1 MSKFKKINNY
11 QINSDLNGGGFI
23 NKLLTGNLF
32 EEDYLGDLNTQ
43 PQWDDWFKKIRKRH
57 QKLHVFSKKDPEYIQ
72 GKDKEEYEIF
82 ILPDLIEDYDFSTIV
97 NIYKD
102 YYNFENNVWK
112 IYKDDNIG
120 KTFKRDKIK
129 TPREKYLIP
138 GIVKKSITKLIA
150 YLEKNVK
157 EGNGDPDQL
166 NFGIKSL
173 KLSLQEP
180 PFTTLKNKFGLGL
193 TQEEKMKKDDEKIK
207 SNEQKQ
213 KEKEQKQKEKEMMK
227 VESKQ
232 MKKTNSEILNE
243 VKNIRK
249 EIETLSKQ
257 LQKVSSEA
265 NIPKEVKKRD
275 LKLENK
281 MKADRIREEID
292 NLVKQEEAIIKDL
305 FDTHSSRTK
314 VLFKDYI

>member
-1 MSKFKKINNY
+1 M
-11 QINSDLNGGGFI
+11 
-23 NKLLTGNLF
+23 
-32 EEDYLGDLNTQ
+32 
-43 PQWDDWFKKIRKRH
+43 
-57 QKLHVFSKKDPEYIQ
+57 Q

-129 TPREKYLIP
+129 TPREKYLTP
-138 GIVKKSITKLIA
+138 GIVKESITKLIA
-150 YLEKNVK
+150 YLEKNIK
-157 EGNGDPDQL
+157 EGNGDPGQL

-193 TQEEKMKKDDEKIK
+193 TQEEKMKKEDEKIK

-213 KEKEQKQKEKEMMK
+213 KEKEQKQRKRND
-227 VESKQ
+227 ESRI
-232 MKKTNSEILNE
+232 KTNEKTNTEILNE

-249 EIETLSKQ
+249 G
-257 LQKVSSEA
+257 
-265 NIPKEVKKRD
+265 N
-275 LKLENK
+275 
-281 MKADRIREEID
+281 
-292 NLVKQEEAIIKDL
+292 
-305 FDTHSSRTK
+305 
-314 VLFKDYI
+314 

>member
-11 QINSDLNGGGFI
+11 EINSDLNGGGFI

-32 EEDYLGDLNTQ
+32 EEDYIGDLNTQ
-43 PQWDDWFKKIRKRH
+43 PQWDVWFKKIFKRH

-72 GKDKEEYEIF
+72 GEDKEEYEVF
-82 ILPDLIEDYDFSTIV
+82 ILPDLIENYDFSTII

-112 IYKDDNIG
+112 MYKDDNIG

-129 TPREKYLIP
+129 TPRKNYLIP

-305 FDTHSSRTK
+305 FDTHLSRTK

>member
-1 MSKFKKINNY
+1 MGKFEKINNHE
-11 QINSDLNGGGFI
+11 INTDLNGGGFI

-43 PQWDDWFKKIRKRH
+43 PQWDNWFKKLFKRH

-72 GKDKEEYEIF
+72 GKGNGEYEIF
-82 ILPDLIEDYDFSTIV
+82 ILPDLIENYDFSTIV

-129 TPREKYLIP
+129 TPRKNYLIP

-173 KLSLQEP
+173 KLSLQEQ

-213 KEKEQKQKEKEMMK
+213 KQKEEEKKRKEMMK
-227 VESKQ
+227 VESKKI
-232 MKKTNSEILNE
+232 KKTNSEILVE

-249 EIETLSKQ
+249 EIENLSKQ

-265 NIPKEVKKRD
+265 NIPKEVKRRD

-281 MKADRIREEID
+281 MKADRIREEIN

-305 FDTHSSRTK
+305 FDTHLSRSK
-314 VLFKDYI
+314 VLFKNYI